1 MDINKQNRYTEAAA
15 ELREEGILQTQIPIV
30 ITVFMWVRRDV
41 PGVMG
46 GSCGIKLFRDSN
58 IAF

>member
-30 ITVFMWVRRDV
+30 ITYDFHNTEKRT
-41 PGVMG
+41 
-46 GSCGIKLFRDSN
+46 K
-58 IAF
+58 